1 MTNVLT
7 EVLKG
12 AAGGAIVGAV
22 NAGAKVAG
30 FGNEIKPKA
39 EAEKLA
45 KTVSD
50 PKPLNSSSQT
60 KANKKTKSGK

>member
-1 MTNVLT
+1 MT

-45 KTVSD
+45 KAVSE
-50 PKPLNSSSQT
+50 PKPLKSNNQT
-60 KANKKTKSGK
+60 SANKSTLR